1 MGSGLLVG
9 RFQPFHLGH
18 LAAVKFAL
26 TKVDLLFI
34 AVGSAQKSHE
44 PDNPF
49 TASERITMI
58 KSALEEEAIDCRRWL
73 LIPVPDTRVH
83 SVWVDHVM
91 TLVPR
96 FDVVFSNDKLTLR
109 LFRERATKVVE
120 VPYLRREMYSA
131 TQIRAEMLRGNAWQ
145 KKVPQAVAR
154 IIGEL
159 RGVERLRQIA
169 REN

>member
-1 MGSGLLVG
+1 MASGLLVG

-18 LAAVKFAL
+18 LAAVIFAL
-26 TKVDLLFI
+26 NKVDPLFI

-83 SVWVDHVM
+83 SAWVDYVK
-91 TLVPR
+91 TLVPK
-96 FDVVFSNDKLTLR
+96 FDIVFSNDKLTIR
-109 LFRERATKVVE
+109 LFRERAINVVE
-120 VPYLRREMYSA
+120 VPYVRREIYSA
-131 TQIRAEMLRGNAWQ
+131 THIRAEMLKGNAWR